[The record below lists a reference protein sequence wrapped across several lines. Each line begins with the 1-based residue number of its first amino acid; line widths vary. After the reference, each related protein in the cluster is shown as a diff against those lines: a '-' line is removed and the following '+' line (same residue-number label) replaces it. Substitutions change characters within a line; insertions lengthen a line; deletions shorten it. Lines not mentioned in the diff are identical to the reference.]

1 MERGDSGRSARK
13 RTGSRTVAVDRIVP
27 VHSKWTGCE
36 SSGAF
41 TLTNSPCN
49 RMSRNVRKEP
59 MSVWVGMRS
68 RLRMSGSNLKKGA
81 VAGNESS
88 PAFVTVKCDET
99 GRIRTSARKRTGGL
113 TVTDVREEFD
123 HLKEQDEKARALS
136 LRPTAPPIG

>member
-1 MERGDSGRSARK
+1 MQVNKCDARGVRK
-13 RTGSRTVAVDRIVP
+13 HGVLSEGSQLNTPFALLNHAI
-27 VHSKWTGCE
+27 GE
-36 SSGAF
+36 GAF
-41 TLTNSPCN
+41 TPTNSPCN

-88 PAFVTVKCDET
+88 PAFVTVRCDET